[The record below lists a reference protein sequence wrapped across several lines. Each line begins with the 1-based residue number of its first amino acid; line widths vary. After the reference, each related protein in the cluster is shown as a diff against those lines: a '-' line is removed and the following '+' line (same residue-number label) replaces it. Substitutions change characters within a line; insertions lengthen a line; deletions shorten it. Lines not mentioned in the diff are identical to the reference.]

1 MNYNDQF
8 VIKKD
13 TLMSCMNR
21 KLSESK
27 VELKKENPLL
37 HFQKNKHNPAA
48 EVNKNIK
55 II

>member
-1 MNYNDQF
+1 MDYNDNF

-13 TLMSCMNR
+13 TLMSSLN
-21 KLSESK
+21 KKISESK